1 MSNRRFEMYE
11 IRQVIVHMRSGQSDR
26 QVAKSGLMGR
36 KKAGEFRAIALKSG
50 WLDKTQA
57 VPDEAVIA
65 DVLAVKPCRT
75 TDVSSVYR
83 HRDEITAWWQKGIQ
97 GTTIHAA
104 LVRNHGFG
112 GSYSSVRRFLQG
124 LKKDN
129 VQATVILDFAPGEA
143 AQVDFGKGS
152 DITDAKTGKVFS
164 TWFFVMTLAWSRHQY
179 AEIVT
184 NQDTFT
190 WLGCH
195 RRAFECFGGVPA
207 KIIID
212 NPKCA
217 ITKACYY
224 DPEVQRSYGGLA
236 EGYGFLIS
244 PCPPRDPQKKG
255 IVESGVKYVKRSFL
269 PLRKFR
275 SKEDGN
281 GQLLE
286 WVMGTAGNR
295 VHGTTR
301 ERPLTRFMEVEK
313 ALLKPLPDIPPE
325 LAVWCKA
332 KLHGNCHLQVG
343 KCYYSAPYP
352 LVHRELWVRGTEKLM
367 EIFNEHKLV
376 AAHPRLR
383 RPGTRSTMDEHLPP
397 EAIAYKMRDPQWCL
411 RQGEEIGSHCFIV
424 MKKLFEDHVLDNLR
438 AAQGVVS
445 LAKKYGM
452 VRLEAACLRA
462 LAFDSPKYRTV
473 KTILEKGLDHQELEP
488 LAHTLGGAYTGAGRF
503 CRNGRELIH

>member
-1 MSNRRFEMYE
+1 
-11 IRQVIVHMRSGQSDR
+11 
-26 QVAKSGLMGR
+26 
-36 KKAGEFRAIALKSG
+36 
-50 WLDKTQA
+50 
-57 VPDEAVIA
+57 
-65 DVLAVKPCRT
+65 
-75 TDVSSVYR
+75 
-83 HRDEITAWWQKGIQ
+83 
-97 GTTIHAA
+97 
-104 LVRNHGFG
+104 
-112 GSYSSVRRFLQG
+112 
-124 LKKDN
+124 
-129 VQATVILDFAPGEA
+129 
-143 AQVDFGKGS
+143 
-152 DITDAKTGKVFS
+152 
-164 TWFFVMTLAWSRHQY
+164 
-179 AEIVT
+179 
-184 NQDTFT
+184 
-190 WLGCH
+190 
-195 RRAFECFGGVPA
+195 
-207 KIIID
+207 
-212 NPKCA
+212 
-217 ITKACYY
+217 
-224 DPEVQRSYGGLA
+224 
-236 EGYGFLIS
+236 
-244 PCPPRDPQKKG
+244 
-255 IVESGVKYVKRSFL
+255 
-269 PLRKFR
+269 
-275 SKEDGN
+275 
-281 GQLLE
+281 
-286 WVMGTAGNR
+286 MGTAGNR